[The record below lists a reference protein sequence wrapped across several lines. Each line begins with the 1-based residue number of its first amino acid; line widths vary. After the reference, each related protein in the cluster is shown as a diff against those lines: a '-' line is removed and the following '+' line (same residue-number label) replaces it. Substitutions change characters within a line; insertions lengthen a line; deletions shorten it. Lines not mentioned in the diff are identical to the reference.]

1 MKDTLKR
8 ASAVATA
15 LLPDA
20 LIAGGAAAVSYGA
33 HLIYAPAGYI
43 VGGLLSLVVGRLIA
57 IKGGE

>member
-20 LIAGGAAAVSYGA
+20 LIAFGAAAVSYGE
-33 HLIYAPAGYI
+33 HLIYPPAGYI
-43 VGGLLSLVVGRLIA
+43 VGGLLCLVAGRLIA

>member
-20 LIAGGAAAVSYGA
+20 LIAFGAAAVSYGA
-33 HLIYAPAGYI
+33 HLIYAPAG
-43 VGGLLSLVVGRLIA
+43 
-57 IKGGE
+57 